1 MTVRRLA
8 GTCWRLVD
16 RCMTAVAAL
25 ACLVVLAVVVGEV
38 VGYRLL
44 VVETGSMVPVL
55 HVGDLV
61 VSHDVH
67 PMTVHPGQVVTFRDA
82 ALGGRLVTHRVVR
95 MQPDGLVVHFTTKG
109 DANRTTEHWSVPKTG
124 TIGHEVADVRGM
136 GYVLAD
142 LTTSTA
148 KLAVIWYVALY
159 LAVLGARWVWHRPGG
174 LDGHDLAPPPGR
186 PAAAPAAAAAGGGI
200 APDLPPLLRIL
211 ALGPTRPA
219 RPAVR
224 APAVLQQREPEAVG
238 GRAPGALV
246 TARAG
251 SASGFG
257 PSLPDVLAALELTP
271 GVPPERPTLPG
282 QATLA
287 VRTSVVESVLASA
300 FRSAE

>member
-8 GTCWRLVD
+8 STCWRLVD
-16 RCMTAVAAL
+16 RCLTAIAVLVCL
-25 ACLVVLAVVVGEV
+25 AVLAVVVGGV

-44 VVETGSMVPVL
+44 VVETGSMVPAL

-61 VSHDVH
+61 VSHDVR
-67 PMTVHPGQVVTFRDA
+67 PMAVHPGQVVTFRDA

-109 DANRTTEHWSVPKTG
+109 DANRTMEHWSVPKTG

-136 GYVLAD
+136 GYLLAD

-148 KLAVIWYVALY
+148 KLAVIWFVALY

-186 PAAAPAAAAAGGGI
+186 PAAAPAAAGGGT
-200 APDLPPLLRIL
+200 APDLPPLLQIL

-224 APAVLQQREPEAVG
+224 APAVLEQREPEAVG

-246 TARAG
+246 PARAG
-251 SASGFG
+251 SDSGFD
-257 PSLPDVLAALELTP
+257 PSLPDVLAALGLTP
-271 GVPPERPTLPG
+271 EVPPDCPTLPG
-282 QATLA
+282 QATLV
-287 VRTSVVESVLASA
+287 VRTSVVESALAGA